1 MVVRGE
7 EEEGAGGKERS
18 RGGAAGEK
26 ETGVERAV
34 KSQEWSQWLGGRT
47 ELGRGAARVSPPAF
61 GPRLGRDLFSRRRR
75 RPPIRFRRSSDS
87 PQLSSASPQPVLS
100 QSSASCS
107 IARRRC
113 APCRRFKNA
122 EPGLGPPPC
131 THASLVRPPSIPLVH
146 SYFSR
151 STRPRAPRSHSRQW
165 ARRISRRVSVVVAR
179 NDVVWKLLC

>member
-1 MVVRGE
+1 MVVVVRGE

-34 KSQEWSQWLGGRT
+34 KSQERSQWLGGRT

-75 RPPIRFRRSSDS
+75 RPPIRFRRRSSD
-87 PQLSSASPQPVLS
+87 SPQPVLS
-100 QSSASCS
+100 SPQPVLSLLFDRPAPLCPLSQIQKCRTWPRPSAVHTRLSCS
-107 IARRRC
+107 PA
-113 APCRRFKNA
+113 
-122 EPGLGPPPC
+122 L
-131 THASLVRPPSIPLVH
+131 H
-146 SYFSR
+146 SSR
-151 STRPRAPRSHSRQW
+151 SFLFFALNKARAPRSHSRQW